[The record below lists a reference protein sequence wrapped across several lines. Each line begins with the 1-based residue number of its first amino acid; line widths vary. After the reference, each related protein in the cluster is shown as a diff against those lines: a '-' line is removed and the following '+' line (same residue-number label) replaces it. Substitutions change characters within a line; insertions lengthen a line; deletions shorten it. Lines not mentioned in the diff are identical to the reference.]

1 MAGDLYQF
9 TCLAQ
14 GLSSAPRL
22 FTKLMKPAFSLL
34 GELGHISSGYLDDS
48 FLLGYS
54 PEECQANIDD
64 TLTLY
69 HDLGFLPLE
78 VNQSPY

>member
-1 MAGDLYQF
+1 MCQF

-14 GLSSAPRL
+14 GLSSAASRL
-22 FTKLMKPAFSLL
+22 FTQLMKPVFSFLR
-34 GELGHISSGYLDDS
+34 ELGHISSGYLYDS

-54 PEECQANIDD
+54 PEDCQANIDD

-69 HDLGFLPLE
+69 HDLGSCLMKL
-78 VNQSPY
+78 NQ